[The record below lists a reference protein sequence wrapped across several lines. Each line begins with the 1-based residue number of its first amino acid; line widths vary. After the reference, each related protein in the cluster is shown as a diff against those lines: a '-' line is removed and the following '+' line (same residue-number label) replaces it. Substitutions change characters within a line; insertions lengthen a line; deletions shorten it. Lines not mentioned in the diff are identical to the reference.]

1 MNIETKEFLKDYN
14 NLLEEINNEID
25 GVEDMPK
32 NKKAKKISDVNII
45 DLEQSKF
52 LYNWYLE
59 IKNKTKCKQN

>member
-59 IKNKTKCKQN
+59 IKNNIK

>member
-45 DLEQSKF
+45 DLEQSEF

-59 IKNKTKCKQN
+59 IKNNIK